1 MFCSGCG
8 AADQS
13 ANSYCRRCGTYLQ
26 DPSPWRR
33 RDSPERAA
41 LWLAVVSVPA
51 FLFCLALMF
60 IIFRITVRGGG
71 PAYFIISYGLCGGL
85 GGFSVAC
92 FFYGLRLRRRFLNAR
107 GPVNTLSQGEA
118 DTARLP
124 PASAGPEAE
133 TALLETKPEAAGRR
147 ADGAREDGVR
157 QDVSRSR

>member
-13 ANSYCRRCGTYLQ
+13 TNSYCRRCGKYLH

-51 FLFCLALMF
+51 FLSCLALMF
-60 IIFRITVRGGG
+60 IILRITAHGGSR
-71 PAYFIISYGLCGGL
+71 AYLVISYGLCGGVA
-85 GGFSVAC
+85 GFSVGC
-92 FFYGLRLRRRFLNAR
+92 FLYGLRLRRRFLNAR
-107 GPVNTLSQGEA
+107 EPAPEPRAEFPPKDA

-124 PASAGPEAE
+124 APAVGPEAT
-133 TALLETKPEAAGRR
+133 TALLGTKTEPAARP
-147 ADGAREDGVR
+147 R
-157 QDVSRSR
+157 QTA